1 MPLPALPVMVAA
13 GKEGLHGRDLAM
25 ALLDDAIE
33 ASGGLERWGQLS
45 RFTLHISIG
54 GTLFAR
60 TGHGSDFK
68 DLIAEG
74 STRRQSVR
82 FTGVSGGEKCGSFQ
96 PDTITIESL
105 DGQILRTWP
114 NPGLADVGK
123 NALADDLQLVF
134 FCGVAIWNYL
144 TTPFL
149 LTRPDV
155 EVEELPPWQEHS
167 ELWRRLRARFPPD
180 ILTHSP
186 EQIFYFDEKAL
197 QRRTDHDLLGSKVA
211 HYSWAHQTFNGIV
224 VPTLR
229 RSLILQPDGTATAR
243 PVLLDVEIFDALLE

>member
-1 MPLPALPVMVAA
+1 
-13 GKEGLHGRDLAM
+13 M
-25 ALLDDAIE
+25 ALLDDTIE
-33 ASGGLERWGQLS
+33 ASGGLARWSHLS

-54 GTLFAR
+54 GNLFAR
-60 TGHGSDFK
+60 AGHGSDFK
-68 DLIAEG
+68 DVIAEG
-74 STRRQSVR
+74 STCRQSVR

-96 PDTITIESL
+96 PDAITVESL

-114 NPGLADVGK
+114 NPSLADIGK
-123 NALADDLQLVF
+123 DTLADDLHLVF
-134 FCGVAIWNYL
+134 FCGVSIWNYL

-167 ELWRRLRARFPPD
+167 EFWRRLRARFPPD
-180 ILTHSP
+180 ILTHSA
-186 EQIFYFDEKAL
+186 EQVFYFDEKSL

-229 RSLILQPDGTATAR
+229 RSLTLQPDGIAAPR

>member
-13 GKEGLHGRDLAM
+13 CEERFHGRDSAM
-25 ALLDDAIE
+25 ALLDDTIE
-33 ASGGLERWGQLS
+33 ASGGLARWSQLS
-45 RFTLHISIG
+45 RFTLHVSIG
-54 GTLFAR
+54 GILFAR
-60 TGHGSDFK
+60 AGHGSDFK
-68 DLIAEG
+68 DVIAEG
-74 STRRQSVR
+74 STCRQSVR

-96 PDTITIESL
+96 PDAITIESL

-114 NPGLADVGK
+114 NPSLTDIGK
-123 NALADDLQLVF
+123 DTLADDLHLVF
-134 FCGVAIWNYL
+134 FCGVSIWNYL

-155 EVEELPPWQEHS
+155 EVEELPPWHEHS

-180 ILTHSP
+180 ILTHSA
-186 EQIFYFDEKAL
+186 EQVFYFDENSL

-211 HYSWAHQTFNGIV
+211 HYSWAYQTFNGIV

-229 RSLILQPDGTATAR
+229 RSLTLQPDGTATPR
-243 PVLLDVEIFDALLE
+243 PVLLDVEIFDALFE

>member
-1 MPLPALPVMVAA
+1 
-13 GKEGLHGRDLAM
+13 M
-25 ALLDDAIE
+25 ALLDDTIE
-33 ASGGLERWGQLS
+33 ASGGLARWSHLS

-60 TGHGSDFK
+60 AGHGSDFK
-68 DLIAEG
+68 DVIAEG
-74 STRRQSVR
+74 STCRQSVR

-96 PDTITIESL
+96 PDAITVESL

-114 NPGLADVGK
+114 NPSLADIGK
-123 NALADDLQLVF
+123 DTLADDLHLVF
-134 FCGVAIWNYL
+134 FCGVSIWNYL

-180 ILTHSP
+180 ILSHSA
-186 EQIFYFDEKAL
+186 EQVFYFDEKSL

-211 HYSWAHQTFNGIV
+211 HYSRAHQTFNGIV

-229 RSLILQPDGTATAR
+229 RSLTLQPDGTAAPR